1 MCMESCANEEM
12 VSARKRRQQGKQP
25 LDEQTTCPKRDLDKQ
40 WVEDWPTDAIRQ
52 NEPNLDESEHER
64 AFVND
69 SLSEL
74 LEIEQ
79 RLFWNP

>member
-12 VSARKRRQQGKQP
+12 VNARKRRQQGKQP
-25 LDEQTTCPKRDLDKQ
+25 LDEETTCPKRDLDKH
-40 WVEDWPTDAIRQ
+40 WVEDWLTDDIRQ
-52 NEPNLDESEHER
+52 SEPNLDESEHER